1 MSSPSVK
8 GAVLRLM
15 VLESFAV
22 VAVVEDSGD
31 VVEGA
36 FDAAVVII
44 AWDREGKD
52 VAEEASGAEASFA
65 AGDWQSFDSDKIEIS
80 FFFGL

>member
-31 VVEGA
+31 VIEGA
-36 FDAAVVII
+36 FDVVI

-65 AGDWQSFDSDKIEIS
+65 ARDWQSFDSDKIEIS

>member
-1 MSSPSVK
+1 
-8 GAVLRLM
+8 M

-36 FDAAVVII
+36 FDAAVVI

-52 VAEEASGAEASFA
+52 VAEEASGAEASVA